1 LITLSATSVNCK
13 YSLLMQ
19 WESQMNTISR
29 TESTIVKQYD
39 EATGIARIIFN
50 RPKVLNAVNVEMAG
64 ELLKVVREIA
74 KIQNLRCVVLLG
86 AGGNFMAGGDVAAFG
101 DKDTAANTF
110 NTLIDALNPAV
121 LAFRQLEV
129 PVLAGV
135 QGVAAGAGLSF
146 ALLADLILASEKSK
160 FLLAYDRIAAVPDC
174 GGSWFLPRKIGY
186 TRSMELMLLSTN
198 LTAKEARE
206 WGFVSKVVP
215 EELFN
220 AELESLSKKLATGP
234 SDSYA
239 KFRHLLDA
247 SSGGRSLAA
256 HLEAERN
263 TFLDTMRTNDF
274 VEGVTAFLG
283 KRSAK
288 FSGR

>member
-1 LITLSATSVNCK
+1 
-13 YSLLMQ
+13 
-19 WESQMNTISR
+19 MNNISR
-29 TESTIVKQYD
+29 TESAIVKRYD
-39 EATGIARIIFN
+39 EAAGIARIIFN
-50 RPKVLNAVNVEMAG
+50 RPEVLNAVNVQMAS
-64 ELLKVVREIA
+64 ELLQAVRDIA
-74 KIQNLRCVVLLG
+74 KIKNLRCVVLLG

-101 DKDTAANTF
+101 DKVTAANTF

-121 LAFRQLEV
+121 LAIRQLEV

-198 LTAKEARE
+198 LTAKEACE

-215 EELFN
+215 DELFN

-234 SDSYA
+234 SYAYA
-239 KFRHLLDA
+239 KFRHLLDT
-247 SSGGRSLAA
+247 SSGGPSLAE
-256 HLEAERN
+256 HLEAERG
-263 TFLDTMRTNDF
+263 TFLATMGTIDF
-274 VEGVTAFLG
+274 VEGVSAFLQ
-283 KRSAK
+283 KRQASFAG
-288 FSGR
+288 S

>member
-1 LITLSATSVNCK
+1 MNNVCTTDATIIK
-13 YSLLMQ
+13 
-19 WESQMNTISR
+19 R
-29 TESTIVKQYD
+29 YD

-50 RPKVLNAVNVEMAG
+50 RPEVLNAVNVEMAG
-64 ELLKVVREIA
+64 EFLQVVREIA

-86 AGGNFMAGGDVAAFG
+86 AGGNFMAGGDVAAFA
-101 DKDTAANTF
+101 DKDTAPNTF

-198 LTAKEARE
+198 LTAKEACE

-220 AELESLSKKLATGP
+220 AELETLSKKLATGP
-234 SDSYA
+234 SYSYS

-247 SSGGRSLAA
+247 SSGGPSLAE
-256 HLEAERN
+256 HLEAERD
-263 TFLDTMRTNDF
+263 TFLATMGTNDF
-274 VEGVTAFLG
+274 VEGVSAFLE
-283 KRSAK
+283 KRRAS
-288 FSGR
+288 FLGG